1 MKRSHMNT
9 RSRNSAYHSIEGGRN
24 VRLNGEASREFLLAG
39 DVGATKTL
47 LALFPFTSAIGPI
60 AEQTYNNCSYSSL
73 EEIIKVFLHP
83 HDLAPGRACFA
94 VAGPVSGARARMTNL
109 PWEID
114 NRKLIR
120 MFGFK
125 EVILLNDLEATA
137 LSIPVLS
144 TSDLLTLSRG
154 QEVEHGTIAV
164 IAVGTGLGEAY
175 LTWNGKKWVVHPS
188 EGGHADFAPNSPLQ
202 DELLTFLRREYGHV
216 SVERVASGR
225 GIAEIY
231 RFLRDERGLEE
242 PLWLAERL
250 GTARD
255 PTPIIVSA
263 ALDQACPLCVETMQV
278 FVSILGAEAGN
289 LVLKVLAR
297 GGIYLGGGL
306 IPHILPFLR
315 KDRFLVAAHGKGR
328 FLGLLKEVPVR
339 LILNPRAALLGAAR
353 RGLGHA

>member
-1 MKRSHMNT
+1 
-9 RSRNSAYHSIEGGRN
+9 
-24 VRLNGEASREFLLAG
+24 
-39 DVGATKTL
+39 
-47 LALFPFTSAIGPI
+47 
-60 AEQTYNNCSYSSL
+60 
-73 EEIIKVFLHP
+73 
-83 HDLAPGRACFA
+83 
-94 VAGPVSGARARMTNL
+94 
-109 PWEID
+109 
-114 NRKLIR
+114 

-137 LSIPVLS
+137 LSIPILS
-144 TSDLLTLSRG
+144 TSDLLALSRG

-175 LTWNGKKWVVHPS
+175 LTWNGKKRVVHPS

-242 PLWLAERL
+242 PLWLTERL

-255 PTPIIVSA
+255 PTPIIVST

-315 KDRFLVAAHGKGR
+315 EERFLAAAHSKGR
-328 FLGLLKEVPVR
+328 FLGLLREVPVR
-339 LILNPRAALLGAAR
+339 LILNPRAARLGAAR